1 MLVMQFCYG
10 ESAFCDNLWA
20 EGAVKKVVASGC
32 LSAFGGTP
40 RSLMR
45 EGLGERGF
53 LFALRFPLWEARP
66 ELSYPTGNA
75 ACCGLTT
82 REPGQFPG
90 SFLAVPPIHRSQ
102 TS

>member
-1 MLVMQFCYG
+1 MPPLLYIISTMLVMQFCYG

-66 ELSYPTGNA
+66 ELSLSDWVMA
-75 ACCGLTT
+75 MLH
-82 REPGQFPG
+82 
-90 SFLAVPPIHRSQ
+90 VVD
-102 TS
+102 

>member
-32 LSAFGGTP
+32 LSAFEGTP

-53 LFALRFPLWEARP
+53 LLLYGSRSGRPGP
-66 ELSYPTGNA
+66 ELSLSDWVMA
-75 ACCGLTT
+75 MLH
-82 REPGQFPG
+82 
-90 SFLAVPPIHRSQ
+90 VVD
-102 TS
+102 